1 MKTIN
6 EQITEIQN
14 LMEKI
19 STDSKGAVTGVQ
31 RSKDCPSAVRERLQ
45 IAADTAQM
53 NEKNIRARQE
63 ALKGQIEAAEK
74 SGDVAGTTK
83 MRGEYDA
90 LSGHRKTNL
99 ENMDRLESITS
110 DYAVKHKPGDNN
122 YEQRAHAIFLQKQ
135 REKMETRMKEE
146 EDSSFPNSDTI
157 GKLQRRISRVD
168 AGQKQS
174 EKWLSEKDPK
184 WMKAHKQASVDP
196 KEAVKKHKES
206 ISAGRKAVL
215 AAQKETEKAVANGQA
230 PPQAAGAAA
239 APEAAAERVQHTPGT
254 SWQTSRG
261 TFGAMN
267 KGGIQKYFASEE
279 EAKVYAE
286 LEKGS
291 RRSGENRKRRTAV
304 SAEKK
309 ASVGGVAKNIVKK
322 KLEVAASS
330 KSKTGS
336 DNAPKRSKPAP
347 TFGKN
352 TTRKSTNDSF
362 AADLVGKHLQNLNEV
377 YRDSGLGKW
386 YKGEG
391 GGWHKADSS
400 LDEAV
405 SIETMQQGITDCIA
419 EIEKNKKL
427 AHAAKVWRDKTQE
440 TRCRN
445 IIASRS
451 SDIKTI
457 QDMIKKEREKRKS
470 SSSMD
475 EAVSSIILN
484 SLRNKNELSEEK
496 EKPYKGFVKGKN
508 HPEGGLSRAEAQRQ
522 GIHAGIETK
531 DEAERKGG
539 FSKLSTTT
547 QKRRHSFCARMCGM
561 KAKNT
566 SAETAKDPDSK
577 INAALRVWGCKC

>member
-1 MKTIN
+1 VKTIN

-31 RSKDCPSAVRERLQ
+31 MSKDCPSAVRERLQ

-53 NEKNIRARQE
+53 NEKNLRARQE

-74 SGDVAGTTK
+74 GGDVAGTTK

-146 EDSSFPNSDTI
+146 EDRSFPNSDTI

-168 AGQKQS
+168 ASQKQS

-215 AAQKETEKAVANGQA
+215 AAQKETEKAVANGEA
-230 PPQAAGAAA
+230 PPQAARAAA

-267 KGGIQKYFASEE
+267 KGGVQKYFASEE

-291 RRSGENRKRRTAV
+291 RRSGENRKRKTAV

-309 ASVGGVAKNIVKK
+309 ASVSGVAKNIVKK

-330 KSKTGS
+330 KSKTAS
-336 DNAPKRSKPAP
+336 DNAPKRSKPAA
-347 TFGKN
+347 TFGKKSTGKFGQTKPRTKPVAGAWKPGKN
-352 TTRKSTNDSF
+352 KTRKLRDDF
-362 AADLVGKHLQNLNEV
+362 AADLVGKHLQKLNE
-377 YRDSGLGKW
+377 RQEMK
-386 YKGEG
+386 
-391 GGWHKADSS
+391 
-400 LDEAV
+400 EAV

-427 AHAAKVWRDKTQE
+427 AHAAKAAGDTKQYK
-440 TRCRN
+440 RCRN

-457 QDMIKKEREKRKS
+457 QDMIKREKRKS
-470 SSSMD
+470 SSSME
-475 EAVSSIILN
+475 EAVSSIISN
-484 SLRNKNELSEEK
+484 SLRRKNELSEEK

-508 HPEGGLSRAEAQRQ
+508 HPEGGLSRAE
-522 GIHAGIETK
+522 
-531 DEAERKGG
+531 
-539 FSKLSTTT
+539 
-547 QKRRHSFCARMCGM
+547 
-561 KAKNT
+561 
-566 SAETAKDPDSK
+566 TAKDPDSK

>member
-31 RSKDCPSAVRERLQ
+31 MSKDCPSAVRERLQ

-74 SGDVAGTTK
+74 GGDVAGTTK

-146 EDSSFPNSDTI
+146 EDRSFPNSDTI

-168 AGQKQS
+168 ASQKQS

-215 AAQKETEKAVANGQA
+215 AAQKETEKAVANGEA
-230 PPQAAGAAA
+230 PPQAARAAA

-330 KSKTGS
+330 KSKTAS
-336 DNAPKRSKPAP
+336 DNAPKRSKPAA

-352 TTRKSTNDSF
+352 ITRKLTNDSF
-362 AADLVGKHLQNLNEV
+362 ANDLVGKHLQNLNEV

-386 YKGEG
+386 F
-391 GGWHKADSS
+391 HKANSS

-427 AHAAKVWRDKTQE
+427 AHAAKATGDTKQYK
-440 TRCRN
+440 RCRN

-457 QDMIKKEREKRKS
+457 QDMIKREKRKS
-470 SSSMD
+470 SSSME
-475 EAVSSIILN
+475 EAVSSIISN
-484 SLRNKNELSEEK
+484 SLRRKNELSEEK

>member
-31 RSKDCPSAVRERLQ
+31 MSKDCPSAVRERLQ

-168 AGQKQS
+168 AGQKES

-215 AAQKETEKAVANGQA
+215 AAQKETEKAVANGEA

-291 RRSGENRKRRTAV
+291 RRSGENRKRKTAV

-362 AADLVGKHLQNLNEV
+362 AADLVGKHLQNLNERQEMNEKQ
-377 YRDSGLGKW
+377 YTIADFQ
-386 YKGEG
+386 KGI
-391 GGWHKADSS
+391 KD
-400 LDEAV
+400 LLV
-405 SIETMQQGITDCIA
+405 L
-419 EIEKNKKL
+419 IEKHKKL
-427 AHAAKVWRDKTQE
+427 AHEAKEKGDMTAYRMH
-440 TRCRN
+440 RGH
-445 IIASRS
+445 IAEFS
-451 SDIKTI
+451 SDIKTT
-457 QDMIKKEREKRKS
+457 QQMIKQAKSKS
-470 SSSMD
+470 SGESQLK
-475 EAVSSIILN
+475 ETVSIILAN
-484 SLRNKNELSEEK
+484 SLR
-496 EKPYKGFVKGKN
+496 
-508 HPEGGLSRAEAQRQ
+508 
-522 GIHAGIETK
+522 
-531 DEAERKGG
+531 RKG
-539 FSKLSTTT
+539 
-547 QKRRHSFCARMCGM
+547 
-561 KAKNT
+561 
-566 SAETAKDPDSK
+566 E
-577 INAALRVWGCKC
+577 